1 MNYVSQKGFIDKKYL
16 LIGGGVAVA
25 LAVALYFL
33 FAPNLKDQI
42 VIPYISHQKPI
53 MDPHIPSHIPISDK
67 LDEMLYDGLFNISAN
82 PSGIT
87 YEDGLG
93 ELVGIDADNMVTVRL
108 KPTVKWH
115 QSFKVLLHKEDIEI
129 TPTEAVYFIANDL
142 RFTLKRIQRLG
153 SLSPDYVLV
162 GQAVE
167 NFDFMGPDDNNE
179 IRFKFKGDRIWNEND
194 IKEVLSFKIIPHT
207 ATYNQL
213 NYTNGTGPYMYA
225 GEYKDAIYFPKNPA
239 GAANISRV
247 VLKPFIDNSTF
258 TSELSGGNINCL
270 LSTPFGA
277 LSPILQ
283 DSTDFFYKSNIS
295 NTFFAVF
302 FNTQRLNKEQRKA
315 LKALIN
321 NKAIINRFYKVGTK
335 QQRHITDFQ
344 GNFDNYDD
352 YLNYSVFPSSSYY
365 VQEKIVQPS
374 KTPPGTETHALSDT
388 VKIVTCLNFGF
399 REELAELIRIL
410 NDPAVTGGKIKALA
424 VSNEQ
429 IKRGNYDAVLVPVT
443 NYRSNFMFDLYE
455 IFLREPDFSTHKIHL
470 ITDSDGFGQ
479 RSINLRSF
487 QADKNFFRLDA
498 VNAAEDREAIARLLQ
513 NIYTFMSTREIG
525 DKQAFA
531 RFIDEQE
538 QELALG
544 SWLFSLPSLA
554 YFSAQFDPESID
566 IYGVASQLST
576 IEKWREAKKK

>member
-1 MNYVSQKGFIDKKYL
+1 MNYKSLNGFIDKKYL
-16 LIGGGVAVA
+16 LIGGGVIIILAAV
-25 LAVALYFL
+25 LYFIL
-33 FAPNLKDQI
+33 AKNLKDQI
-42 VIPYISHQKPI
+42 VIPYISHQKPV

-82 PSGIT
+82 PSGVT
-87 YEDGLG
+87 YENGLG
-93 ELVGIDADNMVTVRL
+93 ELVGIDANNIVTVRL

-115 QSFKVLLHKEDIEI
+115 QSFKILLHKDDIEI

-167 NFDFMGPDDNNE
+167 NFDFIGPDDNNE
-179 IRFKFKGDRIWNEND
+179 IRFRFKGDRIWNEND
-194 IKEVLSFKIIPHT
+194 IKEVLSFKILPHT

-225 GEYKDAIYFPKNPA
+225 GEYKDVIYFPKNPA
-239 GAANISRV
+239 GQAIISKV
-247 VLKPFIDNSTF
+247 VLKPYIDNSTF
-258 TSELSGGNINCL
+258 TSELSSGNINCL

-283 DSTDFFYKSNIS
+283 DSTDFFHKSNIS
-295 NTFFAVF
+295 NTFFAIF
-302 FNTQRLNKEQRKA
+302 FNTQRLNKAQRQA
-315 LKALIN
+315 LRALID
-321 NKAIINRFYKVGTK
+321 NKKIIDRFYKVGTK

-344 GNFDNYDD
+344 GNYDNYDD
-352 YLNYSVFPSSSYY
+352 YLNYSVFPSTSYY
-365 VQEKIVQPS
+365 VQEKIVVPPKGPS
-374 KTPPGTETHALSDT
+374 SANVQALVDSI
-388 VKIVTCLNFGF
+388 KIVTCLNYGF

-410 NDPAVTGGKIKALA
+410 NDPQITGGKIKALA
-424 VSNEQ
+424 VNNEQ
-429 IKRGNYDAVLVPVT
+429 IKKGNYDAVIVPIT
-443 NYRSNFMFDLYE
+443 NYRSNFMFDLYD
-455 IFLREPDFSTHKIHL
+455 IFLREPDFSTHKINL
-470 ITDSDGFGQ
+470 ITDSDEFGQ

-487 QADKNFFRLDA
+487 EADKNFFRLDA
-498 VNAAEDREAIARLLQ
+498 LNAAEDRQAIVKFLQ

-538 QELALG
+538 RELALG

-554 YFSAQFDPESID
+554 YFSTQFDPQSID

-576 IEKWREAKKK
+576 IEKWREKKK

>member
-1 MNYVSQKGFIDKKYL
+1 MKFDAQKGFIDKKYL
-16 LIGGGVAVA
+16 LIGGGLLIVLAAV
-25 LAVALYFL
+25 LYFI
-33 FAPNLKDQI
+33 FSKNLKGQI
-42 VIPYISHQKPI
+42 AIPYISHQKPI
-53 MDPHIPSHIPISDK
+53 MDPHIPSHIPIADK

-93 ELVGIDADNMVTVRL
+93 ELVEVDANNVVTVRL
-108 KPTVKWH
+108 KPNVKWH
-115 QSFKVLLHKEDIEI
+115 QSFKILLHKDDIEI

-167 NFDFMGPDDNNE
+167 DFDFMGPDNNNE

-194 IKEVLSFKIIPHT
+194 IKEVLSFKILPHT

-225 GEYKDAIYFPKNPA
+225 GEHKDVIYFPKNPA
-239 GAANISRV
+239 GPAIMSKV

-258 TSELSGGNINCL
+258 TSELSSGNINCL

-283 DSTDFFYKSNIS
+283 DSTDFFHKSNIS
-295 NTFFAVF
+295 NTFFAIF
-302 FNTQRLNKEQRKA
+302 FNTQRLNKAQRKA

-321 NKAIINRFYKVGTK
+321 NKKIIQRFYKVGTK
-335 QQRHITDFQ
+335 QQRHIVDFQ
-344 GNFDNYDD
+344 GNKDNYDD
-352 YLNYSVFPSSSYY
+352 YLNYSVFPSTSYY
-365 VQEKIVQPS
+365 VQEKIVMPAKEPEAANLQ
-374 KTPPGTETHALSDT
+374 ALSDT
-388 VKIVTCLNFGF
+388 VKIVTCLNYGF
-399 REELAELIRIL
+399 REELAELVRIL
-410 NDPAVTGGKIKALA
+410 NDPQITGGKVKALA
-424 VSNEQ
+424 VSNAQ
-429 IKRGNYDAVLVPVT
+429 IKRGNYDAVLVPIT
-443 NYRSNFMFDLYE
+443 NYRSNFMFDLYD
-455 IFLREPDFSTHKIHL
+455 IFLREPDFATHKIHL

-479 RSINLRSF
+479 RTINLRSF
-487 QADKNFFRLDA
+487 TADKNFFRLDA
-498 VNAAEDREAIARLLQ
+498 LNATEDREAIVKLLQ

-531 RFIDEQE
+531 RFIDQQE

-544 SWLFSLPSLA
+544 CWLFSLPSLA
-554 YFSAQFDPESID
+554 YFSTQFDPQSID

-576 IEKWREAKKK
+576 IEKWQEQKK

>member
-1 MNYVSQKGFIDKKYL
+1 MNYKSQKGAIEKKYL
-16 LIGGGVAVA
+16 FIAGGIVVV
-25 LAVALYFL
+25 LAVVLYFI
-33 FAPNLKDQI
+33 FAKNLKDQI
-42 VIPYISHQKPI
+42 VIPYISHQKPV

-67 LDEMLYDGLFNISAN
+67 IDEMLYDGLFNISAN
-82 PSGIT
+82 PSGVT

-93 ELVGIDADNMVTVRL
+93 ELVGIDANNIVTIRL

-115 QSFKVLLHKEDIEI
+115 QSFKILLHKDDIEI

-167 NFDFMGPDDNNE
+167 DFDFMGPDDNNE

-194 IKEVLSFKIIPHT
+194 IKEVLSFKVIPHT

-213 NYTNGTGPYMYA
+213 NYTDGTGPYMYA
-225 GEYKDAIYFPKNPA
+225 GEHKDVIYFPKNPA
-239 GAANISRV
+239 GSAVISRV
-247 VLKPFIDNSTF
+247 VLKPYIDNSTF
-258 TSELSGGNINCL
+258 TSELSAGNINCL

-283 DSTDFFYKSNIS
+283 DSSDFFYKSNIS

-302 FNTQRLNKEQRKA
+302 FNTQRLNKAQRKA
-315 LKALIN
+315 LKALIDN
-321 NKAIINRFYKVGTK
+321 QKIINRFYKVGSK

-344 GNFDNYDD
+344 GKFDNYDD

-365 VQEKIVQPS
+365 IQENIVTPK
-374 KTPPGTETHALSDT
+374 KTKPEAQLTALADT
-388 VKIVTCLNFGF
+388 IKIVTCLNYGF
-399 REELAELIRIL
+399 REELAELVRIF
-410 NDPAVTGGKIKALA
+410 NDPQISGGKIKALA

-429 IKRGNYDAVLVPVT
+429 IKQGNYDAVIVPIT
-443 NYRSNFMFDLYE
+443 NYRSNFMFDLYD
-455 IFLREPDFSTHKIHL
+455 IFLREPDFATHKINL
-470 ITDSDGFGQ
+470 ITDSDEFGR

-498 VNAAEDREAIARLLQ
+498 LNATEDREEIAKLLQ

-531 RFIDEQE
+531 RFIDQQE

-554 YFSAQFDPESID
+554 YFSAQFDPSSID